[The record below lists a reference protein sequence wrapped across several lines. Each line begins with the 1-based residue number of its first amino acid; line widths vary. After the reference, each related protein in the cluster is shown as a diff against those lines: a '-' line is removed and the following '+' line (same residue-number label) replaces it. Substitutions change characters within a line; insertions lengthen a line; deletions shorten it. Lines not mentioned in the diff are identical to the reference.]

1 LALRTTFGVNL
12 HLYTNHIQR
21 MAKAA
26 GEQGVNERKLH
37 LASAPGPHARNCTQ
51 AHARGQ
57 RNRFRLL
64 RRHLDLNLIA
74 EEGPI
79 LKPERRLRA

>member
-64 RRHLDLNLIA
+64 RRHLTRF
-74 EEGPI
+74 PWT
-79 LKPERRLRA
+79 